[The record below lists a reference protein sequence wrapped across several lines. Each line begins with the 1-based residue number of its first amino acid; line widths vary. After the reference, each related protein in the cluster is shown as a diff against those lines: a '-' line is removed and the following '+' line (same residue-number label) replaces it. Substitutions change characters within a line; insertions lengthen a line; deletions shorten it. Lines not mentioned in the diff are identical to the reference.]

1 MWSRPLRRAL
11 PRNLQPLFT
20 ERTGM
25 SRLFDSL
32 GMQRRT
38 FLKLGGAGAAM
49 LASPALAAGKAV
61 TPSLPTPEDLA
72 SVEMEFA
79 FTDLFQMPAYA
90 NEWGYGQV
98 SKSVSGVTGITF
110 PPFACCGVPDV
121 TWSPGL
127 LKSCEVSVDGQLL
140 AIAPGNSVKY
150 RWLPQRVDREQTY
163 QGLRFRTRTF
173 MPVKQRAVAQRI
185 ELKNTASTA
194 RSFVLSFDMRA
205 AVTKKTTFWMAGCP
219 GEGGNAQRWDA
230 ERSRVTFAARNSQ
243 AASAQGVQPRA
254 DSLAGGHILQ
264 YKVRLQPGESRV
276 FHYVNALAD
285 TEAEANSLHD
295 RLQATFDDAAQQN
308 EQFYAEM
315 MQALFTPGNSYFSGH
330 LPTLHTEDETL
341 WALYFNG
348 IKNLMSARRYSPD
361 SNYGP
366 TYVTLGGH
374 TLPTLSFPWDTS
386 LTGLSLALLD
396 PAALRNLVEVWLRE
410 DMHKHLATDYVSG
423 TGVGPWYAVNDTAIL
438 GCARDYLRVSGDFAW
453 LDKVVAGKSVMTHL
467 VDHALYWETLQHT
480 NRGLADYG
488 NIENLLEVVST
499 YVHEV
504 AGMNA
509 GNVANMRFVAEL
521 LERRGNASRAR
532 ELRTKSEDLA
542 GRINRILYV
551 AGQGWW
557 RAGQLDGTF
566 NEVRHCYDFLAVV
579 DSMGAELSS
588 QQKQEMAAFFWAQL
602 ATGKWMR
609 ALSAGDWDVT
619 WNIRPDHS
627 AIGAYAS
634 WPPMS
639 AKALY
644 RLGEPEE
651 KVASWLREVAKAGN
665 QGPIGQAH
673 FIEDVWPTMNGGAF
687 KCPND
692 VPYMNEWSCIA
703 GGAFAD
709 LTLDSIFG
717 VEMGMD
723 GLSAKPR
730 LAAFDA
736 KAELHGLQHQGRQY
750 RVSNQGIHAM

>member
-1 MWSRPLRRAL
+1 
-11 PRNLQPLFT
+11 
-20 ERTGM
+20 M
-25 SRLFDSL
+25 SRYFDSL

-49 LASPALAAGKAV
+49 IVSSALADGKAV
-61 TPSLPTPEDLA
+61 PPRLPTTEDLA
-72 SVEMEFA
+72 SVEMEFG
-79 FTDLFQMPAYA
+79 FTDLFQLPVFA
-90 NEWGYGQV
+90 NEWGYGQA

-127 LKSCEVSVDGQLL
+127 LTSCEVSVDGQLL
-140 AIAPGNSVKY
+140 SIAPGNRVNYK
-150 RWLPQRVDREQTY
+150 WLPQRVDREQMY

-185 ELKNTASTA
+185 ELKNTSSTA
-194 RSFVLSFDMRA
+194 RSFMLSFDMRA
-205 AVTKKTTFWMAGCP
+205 AVTKNTTFWMAGCP
-219 GEGGNAQRWDA
+219 GEGGNTLRWDA
-230 ERSRVTFAARNSQ
+230 ERSRVTFAAHNSQ

-254 DSLAGGHILQ
+254 NSLAGGHILQ
-264 YKVRLQPGESRV
+264 YKVRLQSGESQV
-276 FHYVNALAD
+276 FRYVNALAD
-285 TEAEANSLHD
+285 TEGKANNLHD
-295 RLQATFDDAAQQN
+295 ELQSTFDEAERQN

-315 MQALFTPGNSYFSGH
+315 MRALFTPGNSYFSGH
-330 LPTLHTEDETL
+330 LPTLHTDDETL

-348 IKNLMSARRYSPD
+348 IKNLISARRYSPD
-361 SNYGP
+361 SKYGP
-366 TYVTLGGH
+366 TYVTLSGH

-396 PAALRNLVEVWLRE
+396 PAALKNLVEVWLRE
-410 DMHKHLATDYVSG
+410 DMHKHLATDYVTG

-438 GCARDYLRVSGDFAW
+438 GCARDYLRVSGDLAW
-453 LDKVVAGKSVMTHL
+453 LDKSIAGKSVLTHL
-467 VDHALYWETLQHT
+467 ADHALYWETLQHT
-480 NRGLADYG
+480 DLGLADYG

-499 YVHEV
+499 YIHEV

-509 GNVANMRFVAEL
+509 GNVANMRFVANL
-521 LERRGNASRAR
+521 LERRGDAARAT
-532 ELRTKSEDLA
+532 ELRAKSGDLA
-542 GRINRILYV
+542 ARINRLLYV
-551 AGQGWW
+551 AGKGWW

-579 DSMGAELSS
+579 DSMGADLTP
-588 QQKQEMAAFFWAQL
+588 QQKQEMAAFFWAEL

-651 KVASWLREVAKAGN
+651 KVAGWLREVAKAGN

-673 FIEDVWPTMNGGAF
+673 FIEDVWPTMKGGAF

-692 VPYMNEWSCIA
+692 VPYMNEWCCIA

-709 LTLDSIFG
+709 LVLDSIFG
-717 VEMGMD
+717 VELRLD

-730 LAAFDA
+730 LAAFDSR
-736 KAELHGLQHQGRQY
+736 AELLGLRHQGRQY
-750 RVSNQGIHAM
+750 RVTSQGIQAM